1 MPLLLNIYTATNIAS
16 VCITLNGTTLAFEK
30 NEEQKQHASFL
41 HIAIAEILKKA
52 GVSLSDIEAFA
63 VTSGPGSYTGLRVGM
78 AAAKGFCYAL
88 SKPLI
93 TVNTLKVMTKAA
105 LGCKGNLDKKVL
117 FCPLIDARRMEVF
130 TAIYNADLEPI
141 LSPQAIILKEGI
153 FGNYMINNKVL
164 FFGSGSAKLKPVV
177 SNVNGIFINVQF
189 NAIHLGQLAETCF
202 YNKRFTDVAHSE
214 PTYFKDFYATCTNAN

>member
-1 MPLLLNIYTATNIAS
+1 MPLLLNIDTATDIAS
-16 VCITLNGTTLAFEK
+16 VCITHNGTTLAFEK
-30 NEEQKQHASFL
+30 NEEQKQHASFV
-41 HIAIAEILKKA
+41 HTAIAEILKKT

-105 LGCKGNLDKKVL
+105 LDDTGHLDKNVL

-130 TAIYNADLEPI
+130 TAIYNADIESI
-141 LSPQAIILKEGI
+141 LSPQAIILEEGL
-153 FGNYMINNKVL
+153 FDRYMINTKVL
-164 FFGSGSAKLKPVV
+164 FFGSGSAKLRLVE
-177 SNVNGIFINVQF
+177 SNVNAIFRNIQF
-189 NAIHLGQLAETCF
+189 SAIHVGQLAEICF
-202 YNKRFTDVAHSE
+202 YNKKFTDVAHSE
-214 PTYFKDFYATCTNAN
+214 PTYFKDFYTTSTN